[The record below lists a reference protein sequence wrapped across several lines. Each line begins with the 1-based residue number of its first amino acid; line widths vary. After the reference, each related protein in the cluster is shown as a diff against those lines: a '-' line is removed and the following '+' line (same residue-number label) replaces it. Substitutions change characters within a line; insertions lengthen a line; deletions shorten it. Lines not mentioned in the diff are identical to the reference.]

1 MKREVKKD
9 EEGNGGFL
17 RETVV
22 AWSGFCCKLGNWG
35 KGCLRIPKARK
46 PGTFR
51 PPDRRTA

>member
-35 KGCLRIPKARK
+35 KGCLRIPRARK